1 MHACVLASKLAVEG
15 QDKVVFLV
23 GEAAVSELG
32 AEVVQPAKT
41 AALTASFQ
49 P

>member
-1 MHACVLASKLAVEG
+1 MHECVLASKLAVEG
-15 QDKVVFLV
+15 QDEVVFLV
-23 GEAAVSELG
+23 GEAAVSELR
-32 AEVVQPAKT
+32 AEVVEPAKT

>member
-1 MHACVLASKLAVEG
+1 MHACVLASNLAVEG
-15 QDKVVFLV
+15 QDEVVFLV
-23 GEAAVSELG
+23 GEAAVSELW
-32 AEVVQPAKT
+32 AEVIEPAKA